1 MKRLVITT
9 LLSAYALLGFS
20 QETYYIK
27 VEPSCMDRFEY
38 HINGE
43 SKGIP
48 YIAYR
53 LHQGEMN
60 HLFLEVG
67 SEATGYQLSTPPL
80 TDCRNLAFSTSFVD
94 KINKGEIVLF
104 IVRKDDIGYNISPV
118 NLASSQSFTGRVL
131 KFHSYDVD
139 FQADVENATPDVN
152 LTDLDASNEIYIGG
166 NGGMKCLKEY
176 YFHKVPKES
185 CKPAVGLILVPELGL
200 VKEITGKSSI
210 SEYESTLHL
219 VRVNDVSVDTY
230 IESICAKSQQKITMG
245 AQYEVEDIESDATST
260 FIPTTYSSNDV
271 IYAPVTTYES
281 SDAIAATDGV
291 SFTEKLESRT
301 ISAINTTSAAPVV
314 RAKKEVK
321 PTVNTSKNIETKP
334 LIVENATS
342 EVIASNAK
350 PESYEMKVEKI
361 ATPAPAI
368 KCKEVGGKDFHVV
381 QQGETMYSIARRYGL
396 RVEQI
401 QQWNTLG
408 QSTVISP
415 CGKLRILPTEV
426 PTSFETKDLLVAK
439 GAVTT
444 EKTLLKKEEKAST
457 PAPFWKKE
465 KSKLYE
471 AKKGDTYYSIAQR
484 YGYTVDRLLEM
495 NGLEE
500 SDAIKI
506 GQKLQVSDCNCPADS
521 KLNKAAPKSYD
532 IAAAAPKETL
542 VARGLPIKEENKEPK
557 KEVKK
562 EPITPSF
569 KRQTVHIVQED
580 DTIQSIA
587 KKYGL
592 SIDQL
597 SLINYLEKNE
607 ILIPNQRLFVD

>member
-20 QETYYIK
+20 QETYYVK

-80 TDCRNLAFSTSFVD
+80 TDCRNLTFSSSFVD
-94 KINKGEIVLF
+94 KINKGEVALF

-118 NLASSQSFTGRVL
+118 NLASSQSFSGKVL

-152 LTDLDASNEIYIGG
+152 LTNLEASNEIFIGG
-166 NGGMKCLKEY
+166 NGSMNCLKEY
-176 YFHKVPKES
+176 YFHKVPKET
-185 CKPAVGLILVPELGL
+185 CKPAVGLVIIPEMGL

-245 AQYEVEDIESDATST
+245 VQYVVEDLE
-260 FIPTTYSSNDV
+260 SSNSTAYNSVANNSDEL
-271 IYAPVTTYES
+271 IYSPVTNYENNS
-281 SDAIAATDGV
+281 SNEIAATGEL
-291 SFTEKLESRT
+291 SFTETLENRNLNPLN
-301 ISAINTTSAAPVV
+301 NTTAAPVV

-321 PTVNTSKNIETKP
+321 PSVNTSKVTVIEDKSP
-334 LIVENATS
+334 ATVAVNTNTES
-342 EVIASNAK
+342 IIPEGYEAK
-350 PESYEMKVEKI
+350 SEKI
-361 ATPAPAI
+361 ATPVVTAV
-368 KCKEVGGKDFHVV
+368 KCKEVGNKDFHIV
-381 QQGETMYSIARRYGL
+381 QQGETMYGIARRYGL
-396 RVEQI
+396 RVEQL
-401 QQWNTLG
+401 QEWNTLG
-408 QSTVISP
+408 QSTAISP
-415 CGKLRILPTEV
+415 CGRLRILPNEM

-444 EKTLLKKEEKAST
+444 EKTNTST
-457 PAPFWKKE
+457 PFWKKE
-465 KSKLYE
+465 KSKIYE
-471 AKKGDTYYSIAQR
+471 AKKGDTYFSIAQR

-495 NGLEE
+495 NGLDENE
-500 SDAIKI
+500 AIKI
-506 GQKLQVSDCNCPADS
+506 GQKFQVSDCNCPADS
-521 KLNKAAPKSYD
+521 KLNKNAPKSYE
-532 IAAAAPKETL
+532 IAATSTKETL
-542 VARGLPIKEENKEPK
+542 VARGLPSKEDSKEPK
-557 KEVKK
+557 KESKK

-569 KRQTVHIVQED
+569 KRQTVHIVQDD

-592 SIDQL
+592 SIEQF

-607 ILIPNQRLFVD
+607 VLIPSQRLFVD

>member
-1 MKRLVITT
+1 LEADAS
-9 LLSAYALLGFS
+9 SAYAS
-20 QETYYIK
+20 
-27 VEPSCMDRFEY
+27 
-38 HINGE
+38 
-43 SKGIP
+43 
-48 YIAYR
+48 
-53 LHQGEMN
+53 
-60 HLFLEVG
+60 
-67 SEATGYQLSTPPL
+67 
-80 TDCRNLAFSTSFVD
+80 
-94 KINKGEIVLF
+94 
-104 IVRKDDIGYNISPV
+104 
-118 NLASSQSFTGRVL
+118 
-131 KFHSYDVD
+131 
-139 FQADVENATPDVN
+139 
-152 LTDLDASNEIYIGG
+152 
-166 NGGMKCLKEY
+166 
-176 YFHKVPKES
+176 
-185 CKPAVGLILVPELGL
+185 
-200 VKEITGKSSI
+200 
-210 SEYESTLHL
+210 
-219 VRVNDVSVDTY
+219 
-230 IESICAKSQQKITMG
+230 
-245 AQYEVEDIESDATST
+245 
-260 FIPTTYSSNDV
+260 TTYNSDEV

-281 SDAIAATDGV
+281 SDAIAATDGA
-291 SFTEKLESRT
+291 SFTETLEGRT

-321 PTVNTSKNIETKP
+321 PAVNTSKNIETKP
-334 LIVENATS
+334 IIVENTTS
-342 EVIASNAK
+342 EVITSSTK
-350 PESYEMKVEKI
+350 PESYEVKIDKI
-361 ATPAPAI
+361 ATPAI
-368 KCKEVGGKDFHVV
+368 KCKDVATKDVHVV

-401 QQWNTLG
+401 QQWNALG
-408 QSTVISP
+408 QSTALNP
-415 CGKLRILPTEV
+415 CGKLRILPTEI

-444 EKTLLKKEEKAST
+444 EKTIVKKEEKAST
-457 PAPFWKKE
+457 STPFWKKE

-521 KLNKAAPKSYD
+521 KVNKAAPKSYD

-542 VARGLPIKEENKEPK
+542 VARGLPSKEEDKAPK
-557 KEVKK
+557 KEAKK

-569 KRQTVHIVQED
+569 KRQTLHIVQED
-580 DTIQSIA
+580 DTIQSVA

>member
-20 QETYYIK
+20 QETYYVK

-80 TDCRNLAFSTSFVD
+80 TDCRNLTFSSSFVD
-94 KINKGEIVLF
+94 KINKGEVALF

-118 NLASSQSFTGRVL
+118 NLASSQSFSGKIL

-152 LTDLDASNEIYIGG
+152 LTSLEASNEIFIGG
-166 NGGMKCLKEY
+166 NGSMSCLKEY
-176 YFHKVPKES
+176 YFHKVPKET
-185 CKPAVGLILVPELGL
+185 CKPAVGLVIIPEMGL

-245 AQYEVEDIESDATST
+245 TQYVVEDLE
-260 FIPTTYSSNDV
+260 SSNSTAYNSVANNSDEL
-271 IYAPVTTYES
+271 IYAPVTNYENNS
-281 SDAIAATDGV
+281 SNEIAATGEL
-291 SFTEKLESRT
+291 SFTETLENRNLNP
-301 ISAINTTSAAPVV
+301 INNTTAAPVV
-314 RAKKEVK
+314 RAKKEAK
-321 PTVNTSKNIETKP
+321 PSVNTSKITVIEDKSP
-334 LIVENATS
+334 ATVAVNTNTES
-342 EVIASNAK
+342 IIPEGYEAK
-350 PESYEMKVEKI
+350 SEKI
-361 ATPAPAI
+361 ATPVVAAV
-368 KCKEVGGKDFHVV
+368 KCKEVGSKDFHVV
-381 QQGETMYSIARRYGL
+381 QQGETMYGIARRYGL
-396 RVEQI
+396 RVEQL
-401 QQWNTLG
+401 QEWNTLG
-408 QSTVISP
+408 QSTAISP
-415 CGKLRILPTEV
+415 CGKLRILPNEV

-444 EKTLLKKEEKAST
+444 EKTST
-457 PAPFWKKE
+457 SKPFWKKE
-465 KSKLYE
+465 KSKIYE
-471 AKKGDTYYSIAQR
+471 AKKGDTYYSIAQLH
-484 YGYTVDRLLEM
+484 GYTVDRLLEM
-495 NGLEE
+495 NGLDENK
-500 SDAIKI
+500 DIKI
-506 GQKLQVSDCNCPADS
+506 GQKFQVSDCNCPADS
-521 KLNKAAPKSYD
+521 KLSKTAPKSYD
-532 IAAAAPKETL
+532 IAAISPKETL
-542 VARGLPIKEENKEPK
+542 VARGLPVKEDNKEQK
-557 KEVKK
+557 KETKK
-562 EPITPSF
+562 EPIAPSF

-592 SIDQL
+592 SIDQF

-607 ILIPNQRLFVD
+607 VLIPNQRLFVD